1 MADGKIFTAKTAE
14 NAKPKSKD
22 RRIQTGRGFYLL
34 VKPNGKKYWHYD
46 YTFEGKRKTGSLG
59 TYPVVGF
66 KEASDRHLEHRKLID
81 KGIDPV
87 SQKRQIKDSAQIE
100 AANQVTTFRA
110 VTAEWFETWK
120 AGSAANTIKNKHRF
134 LEPLLN
140 VLANMQIDE
149 VSPTTIGDIAKL
161 IEADGN
167 PEKARRVLMCAS
179 QIFDY
184 AIRRG
189 YCRFNPAYK
198 QYETLKPHK
207 SQHHAAI
214 IDEAQLGQLLRDI
227 ESDSAGPSVKYCMR
241 LLPYLPLRSTEI
253 RLARWSEIDFEKNL
267 WTVPATRFEN
277 PLDGGGMKT
286 RKPFIVPLVA
296 QTSALLKNLRVYTG
310 HSEFCF
316 PGGKRVNE
324 PISGN
329 ALHNA
334 LKRMGYAG
342 IQTPH
347 GFRSCL
353 STLMREH
360 MTQWGLDDVL
370 VEMNLAHK
378 VGGQVK
384 AAYDRSQRLED
395 RRRAMQLWAD
405 YLDEL
410 KGSEGLK
417 I

>member
-1 MADGKIFTAKTAE
+1 MASGKTFTAKTAE
-14 NAKPKSKD
+14 NAKPKESPY
-22 RRIQTGRGFYLL
+22 RLNTGRGFYLIIF
-34 VKPNGKKYWHYD
+34 PDGRKYWRYD
-46 YTFEGKRKTGSLG
+46 YTIGGKRKTGSLG
-59 TYPVVGF
+59 IFPVVGL
-66 KEASDRHLEHRKLID
+66 KEADERHLKHRKMID
-81 KGIDPV
+81 SGIDPV
-87 SQKRQIKDSAQIE
+87 SEKKRVKAQKQIE
-100 AANQVTTFRA
+100 DVTNKATSFKSVA
-110 VTAEWFETWK
+110 AEWFDTWQ
-120 AGSAANTIKNKHRF
+120 AGSAATTIKNKHRF
-134 LEPLLN
+134 IEPLLN
-140 VLANMQIDE
+140 ALGDE
-149 VSPTTIGDIAKL
+149 QVNKVTPTAIGDIAKL
-161 IEADGN
+161 IENDGK

-189 YCRFNPAYK
+189 YCQFNPAYK
-198 QYETLKPHK
+198 QIEILKPHRAT
-207 SQHHAAI
+207 HHAAI
-214 IDEAQLGQLLRDI
+214 IDETQLGQLLRDI
-227 ESDSAGPSVKYCMR
+227 EADNAGPSVKYCMR

-253 RLARWSEIDFEKNL
+253 RLARWSEIDFENNI
-267 WTVPATRFEN
+267 WTIPATRFEN

-286 RKPFIVPLVA
+286 REPFIVPLA
-296 QTSALLKNLRVYTG
+296 IQTSNLLKNLQIYTG
-310 HSEFCF
+310 HGEICF
-316 PGGKRVNE
+316 PGGKKPDE

-405 YLDEL
+405 
-410 KGSEGLK
+410 
-417 I
+417 